1 MSVEKKNMF
10 VGRELFFRVSK
21 APSLN
26 LMNNNSDDDDQNV
39 EDEGKD
45 LCEW

>member
-1 MSVEKKNMF
+1 MSVE
-10 VGRELFFRVSK
+10 K

-26 LMNNNSDDDDQNV
+26 LMNNSSNDDDQNV

>member
-1 MSVEKKNMF
+1 MTQMSVEKKNMF
-10 VGRELFFRVSK
+10 VGREK
-21 APSLN
+21 APNLN
-26 LMNNNSDDDDQNV
+26 LMNNSSNDDDQNV